1 MGNININISDKRNNT
16 TAKTIPFIRYERPRI
31 DIVSVDNGIIDNDT
45 IIVLPPKTIITFK
58 AVSVIGLKEIRYNI
72 DNSNEQV
79 IQIPNNAKEYTFTIE
94 INV

>member
-1 MGNININISDKRNNT
+1 MGSINIKCSDRNNNT
-16 TAKTIPFIRYERPRI
+16 TTKTIPFIKYSKPSI

-45 IIVLPPKTIITFK
+45 IIVLPPKTIITLK
-58 AVSVIGLKEIRYNI
+58 AVSVIGLKEIRYSI

>member
-1 MGNININISDKRNNT
+1 MGNINIKCIDRNNNINT
-16 TAKTIPFIRYERPRI
+16 KTIPFIIYQKPNI
-31 DIVSVDNGIIDNDT
+31 DVFNIDNGIIDNDT

-58 AVSVIGLKEIRYNI
+58 ASSVIGLKEIRYNI

-79 IQIPNNAKEYTFTIE
+79 IPIPNNAKEYLFNIE

>member
-1 MGNININISDKRNNT
+1 MGSINIKCSDRNNNT
-16 TAKTIPFIRYERPRI
+16 TAKTIPFIRYERPNI
-31 DIVSVDNGIIDNDT
+31 TIINIDNGIIDNDT

-58 AVSVIGLKEIRYNI
+58 AVSVIGLKEIRYSI

-79 IQIPNNAKEYTFTIE
+79 IQIPNNAKEYIFTIE